1 MKHRPEPD
9 IIRLSNIS
17 ENRFLTG
24 QTEFGVENESSPQ
37 KTFSSLLF
45 SSLLFSS
52 LLFSS
57 LLFSSAA
64 RAAGEGSGRGPYVQ
78 ADLAYAYEHIT
89 HDYPEPAGAKKGKI
103 STVSDYFRNIRTHSI
118 HPRVSVGYDFG
129 GWRIAADYAR
139 YRKWNDSKYSV
150 SIKELKENKG
160 ENINVAQYLK
170 TENQENGSFHAVSSL
185 GLSAVYDFKLN
196 DKFKPYIGARVA
208 YGHIRHQHRSVE
220 QETTIVTTYLQSG
233 KPSPIIRGPT
243 PKPAHQESNSIR
255 RVGLGVIAG
264 VGFDITPNLT
274 LDAGYRYHNWGR
286 LENTRFKTHEASLG
300 VRYRF

>member
-1 MKHRPEPD
+1 MEL
-9 IIRLSNIS
+9 ICIRSTKN
-17 ENRFLTG
+17 
-24 QTEFGVENESSPQ
+24 
-37 KTFSSLLF
+37 FSSLLF

-64 RAAGEGSGRGPYVQ
+64 RAAGEDHGRGPYVQ

-89 HDYPEPAGAKKGKI
+89 RDYPKPTDPSKGKI

-129 GWRIAADYAR
+129 GWRVAADYAR
-139 YRKWNDSKYSV
+139 YRKWNNNKYSV
-150 SIKELKENKG
+150 NTKLVQTGGDKRLLNEKT
-160 ENINVAQYLK
+160 LK
-170 TENQENGSFHAVSSL
+170 TEHQENGTFHAVSSL
-185 GLSAVYDFKLN
+185 GLSAVYDFRPN
-196 DKFKPYIGARVA
+196 DKFKPYIGVRVA
-208 YGHIRHQHRSVE
+208 YGHVRHGIDSTKKITGTLTAYPNDADAAATVYPDGHPQKN
-220 QETTIVTTYLQSG
+220 TYQ
-233 KPSPIIRGPT
+233 K
-243 PKPAHQESNSIR
+243 SNSSR
-255 RVGLGVIAG
+255 RLGFGAMAG
-264 VGFDITPNLT
+264 VGIDVAPGLT

>member
-1 MKHRPEPD
+1 M
-9 IIRLSNIS
+9 S
-17 ENRFLTG
+17 ESK
-24 QTEFGVENESSPQ
+24 NESSP
-37 KTFSSLLF
+37 KK
-45 SSLLFSS
+45 LLFSS

-64 RAAGEGSGRGPYVQ
+64 QAASEGNGRGPYVQ
-78 ADLAYAYEHIT
+78 ADLAYAAERIT
-89 HDYPEPAGAKKGKI
+89 HDYPKPTGAKKAQL
-103 STVSDYFRNIRTHSI
+103 STVSDYFRNIRTHSV

-139 YRKWNDSKYSV
+139 YRKWNNSKYSV
-150 SIKELKENKG
+150 SIKKLQNQLQNQYNK
-160 ENINVAQYLK
+160 K
-170 TENQENGSFHAVSSL
+170 TENQENGSFHAASSL

-208 YGHIRHQHRSVE
+208 YGHVRHSISTKK
-220 QETTIVTTYLQSG
+220 TTEFLTVAGARVTVPGAYKVST
-233 KPSPIIRGPT
+233 T
-243 PKPAHQESNSIR
+243 PGAHQESNSIR

-300 VRYRF
+300 

>member
-1 MKHRPEPD
+1 MNPARKKP
-9 IIRLSNIS
+9 
-17 ENRFLTG
+17 
-24 QTEFGVENESSPQ
+24 
-37 KTFSSLLF
+37 SLLF

-64 RAAGEGSGRGPYVQ
+64 QAASEDGGRGPYVQ
-78 ADLAYAYEHIT
+78 ADLAYAAERIT
-89 HDYPEPAGAKKGKI
+89 HDYPEPTGAKKGTTI

-139 YRKWNDSKYSV
+139 YRKWNNSKYSV
-150 SIKELKENKG
+150 SIKELKNNNKKKKK
-160 ENINVAQYLK
+160 K

-208 YGHIRHQHRSVE
+208 YGHVRHSISTKK
-220 QETTIVTTYLQSG
+220 TTEFLTTAG
-233 KPSPIIRGPT
+233 SPGVVPGGYKVSTT
-243 PKPAHQESNSIR
+243 PGAHQESNSIR

-264 VGFDITPNLT
+264 VGFDI
-274 LDAGYRYHNWGR
+274 
-286 LENTRFKTHEASLG
+286 
-300 VRYRF
+300 

>member
-1 MKHRPEPD
+1 M
-9 IIRLSNIS
+9 S
-17 ENRFLTG
+17 ESK
-24 QTEFGVENESSPQ
+24 NESSP
-37 KTFSSLLF
+37 KKLLF

-64 RAAGEGSGRGPYVQ
+64 QAASEGNGRGPYVQ
-78 ADLAYAYEHIT
+78 ADLAYAAERIT
-89 HDYPEPAGAKKGKI
+89 HDYPKPTDPSKGKI

-139 YRKWNDSKYSV
+139 YRKWNNSKYSV
-150 SIKELKENKG
+150 SIKELKNNNKK
-160 ENINVAQYLK
+160 K

-208 YGHIRHQHRSVE
+208 YGHVRHSIDSTKKITAGAGGAGSPVR
-220 QETTIVTTYLQSG
+220 
-233 KPSPIIRGPT
+233 PSYKNT
-243 PKPAHQESNSIR
+243 QDAHHQSNSIR

-264 VGFDITPNLT
+264 VGFDITPKLT
-274 LDAGYRYHNWGR
+274 LDTGYRYHNWGR

>member
-1 MKHRPEPD
+1 MQPAK
-9 IIRLSNIS
+9 N
-17 ENRFLTG
+17 
-24 QTEFGVENESSPQ
+24 
-37 KTFSSLLF
+37 LLF

-64 RAAGEGSGRGPYVQ
+64 QAAGEDGGRGPYVQ

-89 HDYPEPAGAKKGKI
+89 HDYPEPTGAKKGTTI

-139 YRKWNDSKYSV
+139 YRKWNNNKYSV
-150 SIKELKENKG
+150 NIKELKRNGNENSGGKL
-160 ENINVAQYLK
+160 NIQTQK
-170 TENQENGSFHAVSSL
+170 TEHQENGTFHAASSL
-185 GLSAVYDFKLN
+185 GLSTIYDF
-196 DKFKPYIGARVA
+196 DTGSRFKPYIGMRVA
-208 YGHIRHQHRSVE
+208 YGHVRHQVRSVE
-220 QETTIVTTYLQSG
+220 QETVAVTTYPKEQNVA
-233 KPSPIIRGPT
+233 PSVTTGGPT
-243 PKPAHQESNSIR
+243 KKPAYHENRSISS
-255 RVGLGVIAG
+255 LGFGAMAG
-264 VGFDITPNLT
+264 VGIDITPKLT

>member
-1 MKHRPEPD
+1 
-9 IIRLSNIS
+9 
-17 ENRFLTG
+17 
-24 QTEFGVENESSPQ
+24 
-37 KTFSSLLF
+37 
-45 SSLLFSS
+45 
-52 LLFSS
+52 S

-64 RAAGEGSGRGPYVQ
+64 QAAGEGNGRGPYVQ

-89 HDYPEPAGAKKGKI
+89 RDYPDAAGANKGKI

-139 YRKWNDSKYSV
+139 YRKW
-150 SIKELKENKG
+150 KESNSST
-160 ENINVAQYLK
+160 N
-170 TENQENGSFHAVSSL
+170 TENSENQHNRIKIETGHQGNGSFHAASSL

-208 YGHIRHQHRSVE
+208 YGHVKHQVRSVE
-220 QETTIVTTYLQSG
+220 SETTIVLSTPKGVQTPGRHIQ
-233 KPSPIIRGPT
+233 GPT
-243 PKPAHQESNSIR
+243 PQPAYHESRSISS
-255 RVGLGVIAG
+255 LGFGAVAG
-264 VGFDITPNLT
+264 VGIDITPNLT

-300 VRYRF
+300 MRYRF

>member
-1 MKHRPEPD
+1 MRPTK
-9 IIRLSNIS
+9 N
-17 ENRFLTG
+17 
-24 QTEFGVENESSPQ
+24 
-37 KTFSSLLF
+37 FSSLLF

-64 RAAGEGSGRGPYVQ
+64 QAAGEDGGRGPYVQ

-89 HDYPEPAGAKKGKI
+89 RDYPDAAGANQGKKI
-103 STVSDYFRNIRTHSI
+103 STVSDYFRNIRTHSV

-139 YRKWNDSKYSV
+139 YRKWNNSKYSV
-150 SIKELKENKG
+150 DTEKVNENKG
-160 ENINVAQYLK
+160 EKITVTQYLK
-170 TENQENGSFHAVSSL
+170 AENQENGTFHAASSL
-185 GLSAVYDFKLN
+185 GLSAVYDF
-196 DKFKPYIGARVA
+196 DTGSRFKPYAGVRVA
-208 YGHIRHQHRSVE
+208 YGHVKHQVRSVE
-220 QETTIVTTYLQSG
+220 SETTIVLSTTPG
-233 KPSPIIRGPT
+233 IEAP
-243 PKPAHQESNSIR
+243 
-255 RVGLGVIAG
+255 GVIKDAPTRKLPHHESRSISSLGFGAVAG
-264 VGFDITPNLT
+264 VGIDITPKLT

>member
-1 MKHRPEPD
+1 MQPAK
-9 IIRLSNIS
+9 N
-17 ENRFLTG
+17 
-24 QTEFGVENESSPQ
+24 
-37 KTFSSLLF
+37 LLF

-64 RAAGEGSGRGPYVQ
+64 QAASEDGGRGPYVQ

-89 HDYPEPAGAKKGKI
+89 HDYPEPTAQKKGTTI

-139 YRKWNDSKYSV
+139 YRKWNNNKYSV
-150 SIKELKENKG
+150 NIERVQEAHSNRIDLK
-160 ENINVAQYLK
+160 A
-170 TENQENGSFHAVSSL
+170 ENQENGTFHAVSSL

-208 YGHIRHQHRSVE
+208 YGHVRHSIDSTKKTTEFLTVAGTPGGAPTVYPPHKNTQDDHRE
-220 QETTIVTTYLQSG
+220 G
-233 KPSPIIRGPT
+233 
-243 PKPAHQESNSIR
+243 NSIR

-264 VGFDITPNLT
+264 VGFDITPKLT

>member
-1 MKHRPEPD
+1 MQPAK
-9 IIRLSNIS
+9 N
-17 ENRFLTG
+17 
-24 QTEFGVENESSPQ
+24 
-37 KTFSSLLF
+37 
-45 SSLLFSS
+45 LLFSS

-64 RAAGEGSGRGPYVQ
+64 QAASEDGGRGPYVQ
-78 ADLAYAYEHIT
+78 ADLAYAAERIT
-89 HDYPEPAGAKKGKI
+89 HDYPEPTGAKKGTTI

-139 YRKWNDSKYSV
+139 YRKWNNSKYSV
-150 SIKELKENKG
+150 SIKELKNNNKKKKK
-160 ENINVAQYLK
+160 K

-208 YGHIRHQHRSVE
+208 YGHVRHSISTKK
-220 QETTIVTTYLQSG
+220 TTEFLTTAG
-233 KPSPIIRGPT
+233 SPGVVPGGYKVSTT
-243 PKPAHQESNSIR
+243 PGAHQESNSIR

>member
-1 MKHRPEPD
+1 MQPAKN
-9 IIRLSNIS
+9 L
-17 ENRFLTG
+17 L
-24 QTEFGVENESSPQ
+24 
-37 KTFSSLLF
+37 FSSLLF

-57 LLFSSAA
+57 LLFPSAA
-64 RAAGEGSGRGPYVQ
+64 QAAGEDHGRGPYVQ

-89 HDYPEPAGAKKGKI
+89 RDYPDAAGANKGKI

-139 YRKWNDSKYSV
+139 YRKWNNSKYSV
-150 SIKELKENKG
+150 NTKKARENKDSKKG
-160 ENINVAQYLK
+160 TTVTEYLK
-170 TENQENGSFHAVSSL
+170 AENQENGTFHAVSSL
-185 GLSAVYDFKLN
+185 GLSAVYDFRPN
-196 DKFKPYIGARVA
+196 DKFKPYIGVRVA
-208 YGHIRHQHRSVE
+208 YGHVRHGIDSTKKITGTLTAYPNDADAAATVYPDGHPQKN
-220 QETTIVTTYLQSG
+220 TYQ
-233 KPSPIIRGPT
+233 K
-243 PKPAHQESNSIR
+243 SNSSR
-255 RVGLGVIAG
+255 RLGFGAMAG
-264 VGFDITPNLT
+264 VGIDVAPGLT

>member
-1 MKHRPEPD
+1 M
-9 IIRLSNIS
+9 
-17 ENRFLTG
+17 
-24 QTEFGVENESSPQ
+24 
-37 KTFSSLLF
+37 
-45 SSLLFSS
+45 
-52 LLFSS
+52 
-57 LLFSSAA
+57 
-64 RAAGEGSGRGPYVQ
+64 Q
-78 ADLAYAYEHIT
+78 ADLAYAAERIT
-89 HDYPEPAGAKKGKI
+89 HDYPEPTGAKKAQL

-129 GWRIAADYAR
+129 SWRIAADYAR
-139 YRKWNDSKYSV
+139 YRKWNNSKYSV
-150 SIKELKENKG
+150 SIKELKNKKK
-160 ENINVAQYLK
+160 K

-208 YGHIRHQHRSVE
+208 YGHVRHSISTKKTTEFLTTAGRSGVVPGGYKVS
-220 QETTIVTTYLQSG
+220 TTPG
-233 KPSPIIRGPT
+233 
-243 PKPAHQESNSIR
+243 AHQESNSIR

-300 VRYRF
+300 VRYR

>member
-1 MKHRPEPD
+1 MQPAK
-9 IIRLSNIS
+9 N
-17 ENRFLTG
+17 
-24 QTEFGVENESSPQ
+24 
-37 KTFSSLLF
+37 
-45 SSLLFSS
+45 LLFSS

-64 RAAGEGSGRGPYVQ
+64 QAASEDGGRGPYVQ
-78 ADLAYAYEHIT
+78 ADLAYAAERIT
-89 HDYPEPAGAKKGKI
+89 HDYPKPTAQKKDTI

-139 YRKWNDSKYSV
+139 YRKWNNSKYSV
-150 SIKELKENKG
+150 SIKELKNNNNNKK
-160 ENINVAQYLK
+160 K

-208 YGHIRHQHRSVE
+208 YGHVRHSISTKK
-220 QETTIVTTYLQSG
+220 TTEFLTVASNRVTVPGTYKVST
-233 KPSPIIRGPT
+233 T
-243 PKPAHQESNSIR
+243 PGAHQESDSIR

-274 LDAGYRYHNWGR
+274 
-286 LENTRFKTHEASLG
+286 
-300 VRYRF
+300 

>member
-1 MKHRPEPD
+1 MQPAKN
-9 IIRLSNIS
+9 L
-17 ENRFLTG
+17 L
-24 QTEFGVENESSPQ
+24 
-37 KTFSSLLF
+37 FSSLLF

-64 RAAGEGSGRGPYVQ
+64 QAASEDGGRGPYVQ

-89 HDYPEPAGAKKGKI
+89 RDYPKPTDPSKGKI

-129 GWRIAADYAR
+129 GWRVAADYAR
-139 YRKWNDSKYSV
+139 YRKWNNNKYSV
-150 SIKELKENKG
+150 SIKELERNDNSTSSSNHL
-160 ENINVAQYLK
+160 NIKTQK
-170 TENQENGSFHAVSSL
+170 TEHQENGTFHAASSL
-185 GLSAVYDFKLN
+185 GLSTIYDF
-196 DKFKPYIGARVA
+196 DTGSRFKPYIGARVA
-208 YGHIRHQHRSVE
+208 YGHVRHQVRSVE
-220 QETTIVTTYLQSG
+220 QETVAVTTYPKEQNVA
-233 KPSPIIRGPT
+233 PSVTTEAPT
-243 PKPAHQESNSIR
+243 KKPAYHENRSSR
-255 RVGLGVIAG
+255 RLGFGAMAG
-264 VGFDITPNLT
+264 VGIDITPKLT

>member
-1 MKHRPEPD
+1 MQPAK
-9 IIRLSNIS
+9 N
-17 ENRFLTG
+17 
-24 QTEFGVENESSPQ
+24 
-37 KTFSSLLF
+37 
-45 SSLLFSS
+45 LLFSS

-64 RAAGEGSGRGPYVQ
+64 QAAGEGNGRGPYVQ

-89 HDYPEPAGAKKGKI
+89 RDYPDAAGANKGKI
-103 STVSDYFRNIRTHSI
+103 STVSDYFRNIRTHSV

-150 SIKELKENKG
+150 SIKNLQRREDNG
-160 ENINVAQYLK
+160 NRIDRK

-208 YGHIRHQHRSVE
+208 YGHVRHSISTKK
-220 QETTIVTTYLQSG
+220 TTEFLTVAGTPGRVPGVYKASTTPG
-233 KPSPIIRGPT
+233 
-243 PKPAHQESNSIR
+243 AHQESNSIR

-264 VGFDITPNLT
+264 VGFDITPKLT

-300 VRYRF
+300 MRYRF

>member
-1 MKHRPEPD
+1 MRPTK
-9 IIRLSNIS
+9 N
-17 ENRFLTG
+17 
-24 QTEFGVENESSPQ
+24 
-37 KTFSSLLF
+37 FSSLLF

-52 LLFSS
+52 LLFP
-57 LLFSSAA
+57 SAA
-64 RAAGEGSGRGPYVQ
+64 QAAGEDHGRGPYVQ

-89 HDYPEPAGAKKGKI
+89 RDYPDAAGANQGKKI

-139 YRKWNDSKYSV
+139 YRKWNNNKYSV
-150 SIKELKENKG
+150 NTEKVNENKG
-160 ENINVAQYLK
+160 EKITVTQYLK
-170 TENQENGSFHAVSSL
+170 AENQENGTFHAASSL
-185 GLSAVYDFKLN
+185 GLSAVYDF
-196 DKFKPYIGARVA
+196 DTGSRFKPYAGVRVA
-208 YGHIRHQHRSVE
+208 YGHVRHSIDSTKKTIKV
-220 QETTIVTTYLQSG
+220 TTVPSTAPNGAVTTYN
-233 KPSPIIRGPT
+233 T
-243 PKPAHQESNSIR
+243 DPKTQNDYQSNSIR

-264 VGFDITPNLT
+264 IGFDITPNLT

>member
-1 MKHRPEPD
+1 MQPAK
-9 IIRLSNIS
+9 N
-17 ENRFLTG
+17 
-24 QTEFGVENESSPQ
+24 
-37 KTFSSLLF
+37 LLF

-52 LLFSS
+52 LLFP
-57 LLFSSAA
+57 SAA
-64 RAAGEGSGRGPYVQ
+64 QAASEGNGRGPYVQ
-78 ADLAYAYEHIT
+78 ADLAYAAERIT
-89 HDYPEPAGAKKGKI
+89 HDYPKPTAPGKNKI

-139 YRKWNDSKYSV
+139 YRKWNDNKYSV
-150 SIKELKENKG
+150 NIKKLENKNKKL
-160 ENINVAQYLK
+160 ENKNKKK

-208 YGHIRHQHRSVE
+208 YGHVRHSIDSTKKTTEFVTSAGAPGGAPTVYPPHKNTQDDHRE
-220 QETTIVTTYLQSG
+220 G
-233 KPSPIIRGPT
+233 
-243 PKPAHQESNSIR
+243 NSIR

-264 VGFDITPNLT
+264 VGFDITPKLT